1 MEGVEWLLF
10 LKLRPV
16 GKGGGGGGGGGAGS
30 CVPFTANT
38 HSSWRTGALCYKG
51 I

>member
-16 GKGGGGGGGGGAGS
+16 CKWGWWGAGS